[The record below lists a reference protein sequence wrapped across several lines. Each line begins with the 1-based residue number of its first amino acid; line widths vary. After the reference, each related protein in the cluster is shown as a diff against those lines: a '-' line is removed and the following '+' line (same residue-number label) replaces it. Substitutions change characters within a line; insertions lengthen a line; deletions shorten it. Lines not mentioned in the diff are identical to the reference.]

1 MHPTTSRL
9 LSRHCFHS
17 LPLVAC
23 NITEDLH
30 WQPAAIENIAIPKTR
45 SLCRDFNRFK
55 PLAPTK
61 LCALPSAAKRSG
73 GGSNPAKAINQLW

>member
-30 WQPAAIENIAIPKTR
+30 WQPAAIENIATPKTR
-45 SLCRDFNRFK
+45 SLCRDFKSSGMIRS
-55 PLAPTK
+55 PVITDGESAHLAENIQKHRPV
-61 LCALPSAAKRSG
+61 R
-73 GGSNPAKAINQLW
+73 

>member
-1 MHPTTSRL
+1 L

-23 NITEDLH
+23 DLH

-45 SLCRDFNRFK
+45 SLCRDFNRS
-55 PLAPTK
+55 PLK
-61 LCALPSAAKRSG
+61 LICSS
-73 GGSNPAKAINQLW
+73 

>member
-23 NITEDLH
+23 DLH

-45 SLCRDFNRFK
+45 SLCRDFNRS
-55 PLAPTK
+55 PLK
-61 LCALPSAAKRSG
+61 LICSS
-73 GGSNPAKAINQLW
+73 